1 MNKAIK
7 YRIYPDE
14 KQQELFQK
22 TFGCC
27 RKIWNLMLSDKIAYY
42 QETKKSLQTTPAE
55 YKKDYPYLKEV
66 DSLALANVQLN
77 LQTAYRNF
85 FRDKKIGFPKYKSA
99 KRNKKTYTTNNQ
111 KGTIKVNKK
120 SIKLPKIG
128 EVKAKIHRE
137 PKEDWKLKSATISQE
152 KDGTYYTSILFEYD
166 KEIEKIEITDKI
178 VGLDY
183 KSDGVYTDSN
193 GSTCGSPKYYR
204 KGQKKLAKLQ
214 RKLSKKEKGSKNRE
228 KARKK
233 VAKLQRHTS
242 NQRLDFLHKEST
254 KIANLYE
261 VVCVETLDIK
271 AMSNKGFGNGKATL
285 DNGYG
290 LFLNMLEYKLKE
302 RGKFFVKVDKWYP
315 SSQICS
321 RCANKKHLELNERT
335 YSCKCGLII
344 DRDINAAIN
353 IKNEGIRILMTA

>member
-77 LQTAYRNF
+77 LQTAYINF

-120 SIKLPKIG
+120 SIKLPKIC
-128 EVKAKIHRE
+128 
-137 PKEDWKLKSATISQE
+137 LL
-152 KDGTYYTSILFEYD
+152 YTSI
-166 KEIEKIEITDKI
+166 
-178 VGLDY
+178 
-183 KSDGVYTDSN
+183 
-193 GSTCGSPKYYR
+193 
-204 KGQKKLAKLQ
+204 
-214 RKLSKKEKGSKNRE
+214 
-228 KARKK
+228 
-233 VAKLQRHTS
+233 
-242 NQRLDFLHKEST
+242 
-254 KIANLYE
+254 
-261 VVCVETLDIK
+261 
-271 AMSNKGFGNGKATL
+271 
-285 DNGYG
+285 
-290 LFLNMLEYKLKE
+290 
-302 RGKFFVKVDKWYP
+302 
-315 SSQICS
+315 
-321 RCANKKHLELNERT
+321 
-335 YSCKCGLII
+335 
-344 DRDINAAIN
+344 
-353 IKNEGIRILMTA
+353 ILTWEN